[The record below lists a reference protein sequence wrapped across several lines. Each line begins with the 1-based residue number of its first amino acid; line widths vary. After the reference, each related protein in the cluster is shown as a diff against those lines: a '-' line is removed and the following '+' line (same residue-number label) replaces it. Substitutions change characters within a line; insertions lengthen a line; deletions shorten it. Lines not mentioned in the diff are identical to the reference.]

1 MNYVSLTQ
9 SPSPNFNDRA
19 DGAAPSV
26 LVLHYT
32 DLPDTEASRAWMCDP
47 EKKVSSHYL
56 VDLDG
61 NVIQL
66 VDENKRA
73 WHAGQSYWRGMTDL
87 NTHSIGI
94 EIQNTGHSLG
104 YHLFPERQIG
114 GVIALCRDIM
124 SRHVIPARNVVA
136 HSDIAPARKQDPG
149 HLFPWA
155 TLAAA
160 GVGLW
165 PQEKVNGMMTPQA
178 FMTGLAHIGYDPSL
192 GADVLV
198 TAFQRHFEPEAFEED
213 GIPGMVTGRT
223 LSRLAGL
230 IGLIDAE
237 AA

>member
-1 MNYVSLTQ
+1 MAYVPLTQ

-19 DGAAPSV
+19 GGAAPSV

-32 DLPDTEASRAWMCDP
+32 DLPDAEASRAWMCDP
-47 EKKVSSHYL
+47 EKKVSAHYL

-61 NVIQL
+61 SVIQL
-66 VDENKRA
+66 VAEDKRA

-104 YHLFPERQIG
+104 YVPFPDRQIA
-114 GVIALCRDIM
+114 GVIALCRDILT
-124 SRHVIPARNVVA
+124 RHDIPARNILA

-160 GVGLW
+160 GIGLW
-165 PQEKVNGMMTPQA
+165 PKEKVNGMMTPQA
-178 FMTGLAHIGYDPSL
+178 FMAGLAHIGYDPSL

-198 TAFQRHFEPEAFEED
+198 SAFQRHFEPEAFEED
-213 GIPGMVTGRT
+213 GMPGMVSGRT

-230 IGLIDAE
+230 IGLLDA
-237 AA
+237 

>member
-1 MNYVSLTQ
+1 MRYVPLTP

-19 DGAAPSV
+19 DGTAPSV

-32 DLPDTEASRAWMCDP
+32 DLPDAEASRQWMCNP

-61 NVIQL
+61 SVIQL
-66 VDENKRA
+66 VDEDKRA

-104 YHLFPERQIG
+104 YVPFPDVQIG
-114 GVIALCRDIM
+114 GVIALCRDILTRQ
-124 SRHVIPARNVVA
+124 SIPARNIVA

-155 TLAAA
+155 MLAAA
-160 GVGLW
+160 GIGLW
-165 PQEKVNGMMTPQA
+165 PQEKVSGFLTPQA
-178 FMTGLAHIGYDPSL
+178 FMAGLAHIGYDPSL
-192 GADVLV
+192 PPEVLV
-198 TAFQRHFEPEAFEED
+198 TAFQRHFEPEAFDDDET
-213 GIPGMVTGRT
+213 PGMVTPRT
-223 LSRLAGL
+223 MARLSGL
-230 IGLIDAE
+230 IGLIDAT
-237 AA
+237 

>member
-1 MNYVSLTQ
+1 MSYVTLTQ

-19 DGAAPSV
+19 AGATPSV

-32 DLPDTEASRAWMCDP
+32 DLPDTETSRQWLCDP

-61 NVIQL
+61 SVIQM

-104 YHLFPERQIG
+104 YVPFPDKQIA
-114 GVIALCRDIM
+114 GVVALCRDIL
-124 SRHVIPARNVVA
+124 SRHDIPARNVLA

-149 HLFPWA
+149 HLFPWR

-165 PQEKVNGMMTPQA
+165 PRELASGLMSPQA
-178 FMTGLAHIGYDPSL
+178 FMTALAHVGYDPTL
-192 GADVLV
+192 PAEVLV
-198 TAFQRHFEPEAFEED
+198 PAFQRHFEPEAFED
-213 GIPGMVTGRT
+213 GGMPGMVTGRT
-223 LSRLAGL
+223 MSRLSGL
-230 IGLIDAE
+230 VALIDA
-237 AA
+237 